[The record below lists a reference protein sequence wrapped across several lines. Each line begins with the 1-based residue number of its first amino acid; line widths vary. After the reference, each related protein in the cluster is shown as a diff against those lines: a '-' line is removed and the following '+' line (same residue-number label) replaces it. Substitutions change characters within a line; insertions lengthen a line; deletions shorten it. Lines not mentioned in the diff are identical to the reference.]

1 MARIK
6 SKRMAVSTISCK
18 FGGMG
23 KYAPLSSVGA
33 EDMCNFRL
41 LPNGTLKVRSG
52 YARKKHFASQGKV
65 RGIWEG
71 TLSGSSYLFAVVG
84 NTVYRLVDD
93 AMTETS
99 VGTIADGTEN
109 VQFFVYE
116 DVLYLLDGENIWNY
130 RSSSNKFEVIEPY
143 VPLYGYLWDPSSY
156 GEVNEEIN
164 LLTPKI
170 RVLYHNPNGETEFKL
185 PYYATRIDVAFLNGK
200 KTTNFNFS
208 PGTDK
213 IVFPTAP
220 LSVEV
225 SFIASLNEE
234 ARTAI
239 RASQIAYIYS
249 RGGANQ
255 LFLGGKDARLF
266 YTKSVSGPMLSSC
279 QALYPTAVPLYFVM
293 EDIFFLGDNAHPIT
307 AICPLY
313 ETLLAFTSD
322 RIWSIAFE
330 KEGIQATLAMYGIG
344 CASRRGAI
352 PYETGVLAALGDG
365 IYHITASP
373 TRPEEIVTER
383 ISKGIDEKFSA
394 KFGERV
400 HLVRNTTDGEIWMRD
415 PTNTAGEIWIWNF
428 EQDEWYRFSGITAS
442 FFFQNNT
449 GIGFASGSD
458 ICVFE
463 RSKTTDSGSPI
474 DAYYKSAY
482 LDFGVPDSVRRSLRA
497 FLYASPSKSDCEV
510 LFETEQKEQSY
521 QLSTPMFASTPQLHD
536 MRISTHRYRFLRFTL
551 STSASHQTEFYR
563 LDVYSGP

>member
-6 SKRMAVSTISCK
+6 SKRMALGTLSCK

-41 LPNGTLKVRSG
+41 LPNGALRVRSG
-52 YARKKHFASQGKV
+52 YARKKHFSSQGKV

-71 TLSGSSYLFAVVG
+71 TLEGTSYLFAVVG

-99 VGTIADGTEN
+99 VGTVADGTEE
-109 VQFFVYE
+109 VHFFVYE

-130 RSSSNKFEVIEPY
+130 LTSSNKFEVIEPY
-143 VPLYGYLWDPSSY
+143 VPLYGYLWDPVSG

-164 LLTPKI
+164 LLTPKL
-170 RVLYHNPNGETEFKL
+170 RVLYHNPNGETEFNL
-185 PYYATRIDVAFLNGK
+185 PYYASRIDVAFLNGK

-225 SFIASLNEE
+225 SFTVSLNQEV
-234 ARTAI
+234 RSTI
-239 RASQIAYIYS
+239 CASQMAYIYS

-266 YTKSVSGPMLSSC
+266 YTKSVTAPMLSSC
-279 QALYPTAVPLYFVM
+279 QALYPKASPLYFVM
-293 EDIFFLGDNAHPIT
+293 DNIFFLGDNAHPIT

-313 ETLLAFTSD
+313 ETLLVFTSD
-322 RIWSIAFE
+322 RIWNIAFK
-330 KEGIQATLAMYGIG
+330 KEEIQATLSLHGIG
-344 CASRRGAI
+344 CASPCGVM
-352 PYETGVLAALGDG
+352 PYENGVLAAMGDS

-373 TRPEEIVTER
+373 ARPEELITER
-383 ISKGIDEKFSA
+383 ISKGIDEKFPTG
-394 KFGERV
+394 FGERV
-400 HLVRNTTDGEIWMRD
+400 HLIRNNADGEIWMRD
-415 PTNTAGEIWIWNF
+415 PTNTAGEVWIWNF
-428 EQDEWYRFSGITAS
+428 ELGEWYRFSGITAS
-442 FFFQNNT
+442 FFFQNNM

-463 RSKTTDSGSPI
+463 RSKTTDNGSPI

-482 LDFGVPDSVRRSLRA
+482 LDFGVPDSMRRSMRA

-510 LFETEQKEQSY
+510 LLETEQKEQSY
-521 QLSTPMFASTPQLHD
+521 QLSTPLFATAPQLHD
-536 MRISTHRYRFLRFTL
+536 MRIATHRYRFLRFTL
-551 STSASHQTEFYR
+551 STSASHLTEFYR
-563 LDVYSGP
+563 LDVCSGP